1 MKNILFALILL
12 PTILFG
18 QSKPLTYYLPD
29 IPYDTEIPT
38 PESVLGYQVGDW
50 HVSHDQLVNYMKVL
64 AKSSNRVRFTE
75 YARSHENRPLIYLT
89 ITSTKNQNDIQKIQQ
104 RHYNLTDPEKSN
116 DVNISSTPAV
126 VYQGYSIH
134 GNESSGANAS
144 MLAAYYLAA
153 GQSNEVKEILE
164 NVVVLIDPAMN
175 PDGLNR
181 FANWVNMHKSK
192 NEVTDPNSREFN
204 EVWPGGRTNHYW
216 FDLNRDWL
224 LAQHPESQGRLKTFH
239 KWKPNVLTD
248 HHEMGSDNTFFF
260 QPGIPS
266 RTNPLTPQKNQDLTG
281 EIATYHAAA
290 LDQIGS
296 LYYSKESF
304 DDFYYGKGSTY
315 PDINGAVGILFEQA
329 SSRGHKRK
337 TANGMMDFPFT
348 IRNQVITSLSTQKA
362 AMEMKDE
369 LLTYQRDFYKNAQK
383 ELSEKK
389 AAYLFSSNDKSAVRI
404 FAKFLQQHDIDVY
417 QLKEDVTE
425 NDIEFSKADSYIV
438 PNNQKQSRL
447 IHTIF
452 EKNTS
457 FNDSLFYD
465 VSAWTLPLAYNL
477 SYTVVDDLTVQGDLL
492 KDFETDASIDIPK
505 SEIAYLVNWS
515 DYYAPKVA
523 NQLLQNGIKV
533 KVATKAFKVKAN
545 GVATSF
551 QPGTLQIPS
560 NNQAIASD
568 KIHEIIQSIGAES
581 GIQIH
586 SVSSGLSLEGIDIG
600 SPSHDQLKA
609 PKVCMLV
616 GDGVNVYDAGE
627 VWHLLDTRY
636 AMQVT
641 MLDKKEVGSVNLKN
655 YNVIVMVDGYYGDL
669 SDTEVIKMKQAISGG
684 ATLIA
689 MKRAASWAGSNGL
702 ANIKQKKLAEEKPKK
717 HHRHAYCDLA
727 ANNGAKYI
735 GGAIFET
742 KLDLSHP
749 LAFGYDRD
757 LLPVFRRGTLFFEVS
772 KNAYASPLVYT
783 DQPLLSGYI
792 SKDNLK
798 ALSNS
803 ASIVVSSV
811 SKGKVI
817 CMADNPNFR
826 GYWYGTNRL
835 FANALFFGDLISG
848 RATERVK

>member
-1 MKNILFALILL
+1 MKNLLFAILLL
-12 PTILFG
+12 PTILLS
-18 QSKPLTYYLPD
+18 QSNPLTYYLPD

-38 PESVLGYQVGDW
+38 PASVLGYQVGDW

-64 AKSSNRVRFTE
+64 AKSSNRVRYTE

-89 ITSTKNQNDIQKIQQ
+89 ITSRKNQDNIQNIQQ
-104 RHYNLTDPEKSN
+104 QHYNLTDPDKSG
-116 DVNISSTPAV
+116 DVDISATPAV

-153 GQSNEVKEILE
+153 GQSKEVKEILE
-164 NVVVLIDPAMN
+164 NTVVLIDPAMN

-192 NEVTDPNSREFN
+192 NEVTDPNSREFD

-248 HHEMGSDNTFFF
+248 HHEMGSNNTFFF

-337 TANGMMDFPFT
+337 TANGIMDFPFT
-348 IRNQVITSLSTQKA
+348 VRNQVITSLSTQRA
-362 AMEMKDE
+362 ASEMKDE
-369 LLTYQRDFYKNAQK
+369 LLKYQRDFYQNAKK
-383 ELSEKK
+383 EWSESE
-389 AAYLFSSNDKSAVRI
+389 AGYVFTSNDKSAVRI
-404 FAKFLQQHDIDVY
+404 FAKFLQRHDIQVY
-417 QLKEDVTE
+417 ELKEDSE
-425 NDIEFSKADSYIV
+425 QNDISFSKADAYVV

-477 SYTVVDDLTVQGDLL
+477 DYTTIDDLSIQGELV
-492 KDFETDASIDIPK
+492 KDISKKKTAIDPK

-523 NQLLQNGIKV
+523 NQLLQKGIKV
-533 KVATKAFKVKAN
+533 KVATKAFKVKTN

-560 NNQAIASD
+560 NNQTMSSD
-568 KIHEIIQSIGAES
+568 EIYEVIQSISATS
-581 GIQIH
+581 DIQIH

-609 PKVCMLV
+609 PKVCLLV
-616 GDGVNVYDAGE
+616 GSGVNSYDAGE

-641 MLDKKEVGSVNLKN
+641 MLEKDDINNVNLKD
-655 YNVIVMVDGYYGDL
+655 YNVIVMVDGSY
-669 SDTEVIKMKQAISGG
+669 SDINDTGVIKMKQAISGG
-684 ATLIA
+684 TTLIA
-689 MKRAASWAGSNGL
+689 MKRAATWASNNGL
-702 ANIKQKKLAEEKPKK
+702 ANVKQKKLTAEKPKK
-717 HHRHAYCDLA
+717 HHRHAYCDMA
-727 ANNGAKYI
+727 ANNGAQYI
-735 GGAIFET
+735 GGAIFQT

-749 LAFGYDRD
+749 LAFGYEKE
-757 LLPVFRRGTLFFEVS
+757 LLPIFRRGTLFFEVS

-783 DQPLLSGYI
+783 KSPLLSGYI
-792 SKDNLK
+792 SKKNLK

-803 ASIVVSSV
+803 ASIVVSSI

>member
-1 MKNILFALILL
+1 MKNLLFALILF
-12 PTILFG
+12 PTILYS
-18 QSKPLTYYLPD
+18 QSKPITYYLPD
-29 IPYDTEIPT
+29 IEYDQSIPT

-50 HVSHDQLVNYMKVL
+50 HVSHDQLVGYMKAL
-64 AKSSNRVRFTE
+64 ANSSDRVEFTE

-89 ITSTKNQNDIQKIQQ
+89 ITSKKNQSNIDKIQQ
-104 RHYNLTDPEKSN
+104 QHYNLTDPEKSGE
-116 DVNISSTPAV
+116 VNISSTPAV

-144 MLAAYYLAA
+144 ILAAYYLVA
-153 GQSNEVKEILE
+153 GQSKEVKEILE
-164 NVVVLIDPAMN
+164 NLVVLIDPAMN

-239 KWKPNVLTD
+239 AWKPNVLTD
-248 HHEMGSDNTFFF
+248 HHEMGSNNTFFF

-315 PDINGAVGILFEQA
+315 PDINGSVGILFEQA

-337 TANGMMDFPFT
+337 TANGIMDFPFT
-348 IRNQVITSLSTQKA
+348 VRNQVITSLSTQKA
-362 AMEMKDE
+362 ASEMKEE
-369 LLTYQRDFYKNAQK
+369 LLKYQRDFYQNAKK
-383 ELSEKK
+383 EWSKHK
-389 AAYLFSSNDKSAVRI
+389 AGYIFSSNDKSAVRI
-404 FAKFLQQHDIDVY
+404 FAKFLQRHDIDVY
-417 QLKEDVTE
+417 ALKEDTE
-425 NDIEFSKADSYIV
+425 QNDIAFSKTDTYIV

-477 SYTVVDDLTVQGDLL
+477 KYTTLDNLSLQGDLM
-492 KDFETDASIDIPK
+492 KEVVSQKGAIYPK

-523 NQLLQNGIKV
+523 NQLLQKGIKV
-533 KVATKAFKVKAN
+533 KVATKAFKVKTN

-551 QPGTLQIPS
+551 QPGTLQIPA
-560 NNQAIASD
+560 NNQALSSDEIYEVIKSISAASD
-568 KIHEIIQSIGAES
+568 IH
-581 GIQIH
+581 IH

-609 PKVCMLV
+609 PRVCMLV
-616 GDGVNVYDAGE
+616 GDGVNAYDAGE

-636 AMQVT
+636 AMEVT
-641 MLDKKEVGSVNLKN
+641 MLDKQNMGAVNLKD
-655 YNVIVMVDGYYGDL
+655 YNVIVMVDGYYGDIK
-669 SDTEVIKMKQAISGG
+669 DTEVIKIKQAISAGT
-684 ATLIA
+684 TLIA
-689 MKRAASWAGSNGL
+689 MKGAASWASANKL
-702 ANIKQKKLAEEKPKK
+702 ANIQQKKLAAEKSKK

-749 LAFGYDRD
+749 LAFGYENEV
-757 LLPVFRRGTLFFEVS
+757 LPVFRRGTLFFEVS

-783 DQPLLSGYI
+783 ASPLLSGYI